1 MPTPFALEV
10 CNLQGTI
17 LAIQEEMRV
26 ISARHDVLLQH
37 LGANDIP
44 FVLLPLATRADFE
57 HR

>member
-1 MPTPFALEV
+1 LEV